1 MFSEFNF
8 AADLNSTG
16 QFGLKGRQWYTCTC
30 QKKNLAISFSTKICD
45 LFWVFFTF
53 FSSFFKQIIC
63 QSSIFETNKSKDI
76 LILNSPLYWNVSVTP
91 QYSTVRSILLFAVG
105 LKNNLQGEWNQL
117 KINFNI
123 KEERNL
129 ESKMSL
135 NSLKF
140 ILKYFTNCAK
150 Y

>member
-1 MFSEFNF
+1 MCFPNLTSLLTLTLLVSSGWKVANGTL
-8 AADLNSTG
+8 AHA
-16 QFGLKGRQWYTCTC
+16 
-30 QKKNLAISFSTKICD
+30 KKKLAISLSTKICD
-45 LFWVFFTF
+45 LFWFFFTF

-76 LILNSPLYWNVSVTP
+76 SILNSPLYSNVSVTP

-140 ILKYFTNCAK
+140 I
-150 Y
+150 

>member
-8 AADLNSTG
+8 AADHNSTG
-16 QFGLKGRQWYTCTC
+16 QFGLRGRQCYTYTC
-30 QKKNLAISFSTKICD
+30 QKKTCNSLSTKICD
-45 LFWVFFTF
+45 LCWFFFTF

-63 QSSIFETNKSKDI
+63 QSSIFETNKYKDI
-76 LILNSPLYWNVSVTP
+76 LILNSPLYSNVSETS
-91 QYSTVRSILLFAVG
+91 QYFTVRSILLSAVG

-140 ILKYFTNCAK
+140 YIRVFHELC
-150 Y
+150 

>member
-16 QFGLKGRQWYTCTC
+16 QFGLKGRHGTLAHAKKKTCNFI
-30 QKKNLAISFSTKICD
+30 KHKNMWSGF
-45 LFWVFFTF
+45 FFFTF
-53 FSSFFKQIIC
+53 FSSFFNQIIC
-63 QSSIFETNKSKDI
+63 QSSIFETNKYKDI
-76 LILNSPLYWNVSVTP
+76 LILNSPLYSNVSVTP

>member
-30 QKKNLAISFSTKICD
+30 QKKTCNFIKHKNMWSVVCF
-45 LFWVFFTF
+45 FFTF

-76 LILNSPLYWNVSVTP
+76 LILNSPLYSNVSVTP

-140 ILKYFTNCAK
+140 YIKVFHELC
-150 Y
+150 

>member
-30 QKKNLAISFSTKICD
+30 QKKNLQFHEAQKYVICFV
-45 LFWVFFTF
+45 LFFTF

-76 LILNSPLYWNVSVTP
+76 LILNSPLYSNVSVTP

-129 ESKMSL
+129 KSKMSL

-140 ILKYFTNCAK
+140 YIKVFHELC
-150 Y
+150 

>member
-16 QFGLKGRQWYTCTC
+16 QFGLKGRQWYTYTC
-30 QKKNLAISFSTKICD
+30 QKKTCNIIKHNNMWSVL
-45 LFWVFFTF
+45 LVFFTF

-76 LILNSPLYWNVSVTP
+76 LILNSPLYSNVSVTP

-129 ESKMSL
+129 KSKMSL

-140 ILKYFTNCAK
+140 YIKVFHELC
-150 Y
+150 

>member
-1 MFSEFNF
+1 MCFPNLTSLLTWTLLVSSGWKVANGTL
-8 AADLNSTG
+8 AHAKKKTL
-16 QFGLKGRQWYTCTC
+16 QFHLA
-30 QKKNLAISFSTKICD
+30 QKYVIC
-45 LFWVFFTF
+45 FGVFFTF

-76 LILNSPLYWNVSVTP
+76 LILKSPLYSNVSVTP

-140 ILKYFTNCAK
+140 YIKVFHELC
-150 Y
+150 

>member
-16 QFGLKGRQWYTCTC
+16 QFGLKGRKWYTCTC
-30 QKKNLAISFSTKICD
+30 QKKLAISLSTKICD
-45 LFWVFFTF
+45 LGFFFTF
-53 FSSFFKQIIC
+53 FTHFFKQIIC

-76 LILNSPLYWNVSVTP
+76 LILNSPLYSNVSVTP

-140 ILKYFTNCAK
+140 I
-150 Y
+150 

>member
-8 AADLNSTG
+8 AADLNSSG
-16 QFGLKGRQWYTCTC
+16 QFGLKDRQWYTCNFI
-30 QKKNLAISFSTKICD
+30 KHKNMWSV
-45 LFWVFFTF
+45 LFFFFTF

-76 LILNSPLYWNVSVTP
+76 LILNSPIYSNVSVTP

-140 ILKYFTNCAK
+140 YIKVFHELC
-150 Y
+150 

>member
-30 QKKNLAISFSTKICD
+30 QKKLAISLSTKICD
-45 LFWVFFTF
+45 LFGFFFTF
-53 FSSFFKQIIC
+53 FSSFFKQIILC

-76 LILNSPLYWNVSVTP
+76 LILNSPLYSNVSVTP

-123 KEERNL
+123 KEQRNL

-135 NSLKF
+135 NSSKF
-140 ILKYFTNCAK
+140 YIKVFHELC
-150 Y
+150 

>member
-30 QKKNLAISFSTKICD
+30 KKNLAISLSTKICD
-45 LFWVFFTF
+45 LFWFFFTF
-53 FSSFFKQIIC
+53 FSSFFKQIKC

-76 LILNSPLYWNVSVTP
+76 LILNSPLYSNVSVTP

>member
-8 AADLNSTG
+8 AAELNSTG

-30 QKKNLAISFSTKICD
+30 QKKLAISLSTKICD
-45 LFWVFFTF
+45 LFWVFFTL

-76 LILNSPLYWNVSVTP
+76 LILNSPLYSNVSVTP